1 MQKRRLEDVS
11 KHEFNSPVL
20 SMKRVTIKDNMHVLI
35 CGLSNGDLVLLRVNQ
50 EDLQLSLVH
59 TFKHAHDFGV
69 NSIDALEL
77 NNESILIASG
87 GDDQQLSII
96 LTDLTNHK

>member
-1 MQKRRLEDVS
+1 M
-11 KHEFNSPVL
+11 
-20 SMKRVTIKDNMHVLI
+20 
-35 CGLSNGDLVLLRVNQ
+35 
-50 EDLQLSLVH
+50 H

-87 GDDQQLSII
+87 GDD
-96 LTDLTNHK
+96 

>member
-1 MQKRRLEDVS
+1 M
-11 KHEFNSPVL
+11 
-20 SMKRVTIKDNMHVLI
+20 
-35 CGLSNGDLVLLRVNQ
+35 
-50 EDLQLSLVH
+50 H

-77 NNESILIASG
+77 NDESILIASG

-96 LTDLTNHK
+96 LTDL